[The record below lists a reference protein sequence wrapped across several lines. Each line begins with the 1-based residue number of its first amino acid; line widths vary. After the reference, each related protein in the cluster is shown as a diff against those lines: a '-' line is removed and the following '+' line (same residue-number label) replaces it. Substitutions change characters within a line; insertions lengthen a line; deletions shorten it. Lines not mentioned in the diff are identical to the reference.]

1 MPQHVGRHSHPGNLL
16 QRPAEATDRGHTDGA
31 STARRKEQATRGARS
46 RCPHVQVARQG
57 RSKPWRHE
65 DHTVL
70 ATAATLAMPD
80 RDRSLSEVDVP
91 HFQPEYLS
99 SAKTP
104 ESHHRDD
111 GHAPVALEGAARPLV
126 VGGCPE
132 HGFEVRSREKPGKRA
147 SRPGNGEELRGFR
160 HAGPRSEPLQPG
172 MEHSPVVVDGR
183 VVGAASAKPSEPHF
197 EGTRLLRELS
207 RQESAFEAALSN
219 ERGQPTEAV
228 PDSGDSRR
236 RKALRCSRGH
246 ERLFERLLE
255 ARERREGEGLRDGHD
270 EIKVTSVSR
279 HGLAG
284 RLRPTRARQA
294 GTTAGAGSQKLSAVV
309 AHGQDEVVKWI
320 SLAAIRAF
328 ASSDSRAGGVSGR
341 STRMRRALNR
351 RPRSAQ

>member
-1 MPQHVGRHSHPGNLL
+1 MPKHVGGHGHAGSLL
-16 QRPAEATDRGHTDGA
+16 ERPAEASNRGHADGA
-31 STARRKEQATRGARS
+31 GTPRRKEQATRGARS
-46 RCPHVQVARQG
+46 CCPHVQVARQG
-57 RSKPWRHE
+57 GSKPWRHE

-80 RDRSLSEVDVP
+80 RDRSLSEVDVS

-132 HGFEVRSREKPGKRA
+132 HGFEVRSREKPGKWA
-147 SRPGNGEELRGFR
+147 SGPGNGEELRGFR
-160 HAGPRSEPLQPG
+160 HTSPHSEPLQPG
-172 MEHSPVVVDGR
+172 VEHSPVVVDGR
-183 VVGAASAKPSEPHF
+183 VVGAASAKRSEPHF
-197 EGTRLLRELS
+197 EGTCLFRELS
-207 RQESAFEAALSN
+207 RQKGAFEAAPSN
-219 ERGQPTEAV
+219 EIGQPTEAV
-228 PDSGDSRR
+228 PDPGDSRR

-270 EIKVTSVSR
+270 EIKMTSVSR
-279 HGLAG
+279 HGLSG

-309 AHGQDEVVKWI
+309 THGQDEVVKWI
-320 SLAAIRAF
+320 SLAAIRAID
-328 ASSDSRAGGVSGR
+328 SSDNRPGGFSGR